1 MQKLLKALS
10 KPFSLPVVAAGLLLP
25 FLLGNGSAQTAVAST
40 STLDSKA
47 IPDAKETKETKRHWY
62 QIGRA
67 SWYGGK
73 FQGRATAS
81 GESFDMNDFTAAH
94 RTLPLGSWVKV
105 TNLRNKKSV
114 VVRINDRGP
123 VPADRCLDLS
133 RAAAHALGMNGVA
146 SVRLELLKNVSG
158 AMVAGLQTPAIPVAA
173 R

>member
-1 MQKLLKALS
+1 MKSTLKALS

-25 FLLGNGSAQTAVAST
+25 FFMGNGSAQSTVANP
-40 STLDSKA
+40 STLEVKPVTEA
-47 IPDAKETKETKRHWY
+47 QPKETKRRWY
-62 QIGRA
+62 QLGRA

-81 GESFDMNDFTAAH
+81 GEAFDMNSLTAAH

-133 RAAAHALGMNGVA
+133 RAAAHVLGMNGVV
-146 SVRLELLKNVSG
+146 SVRLELLKDVGNS
-158 AMVAGLQTPAIPVAA
+158 MVAQLQPPPILQVA

>member
-1 MQKLLKALS
+1 MSKLLKALS
-10 KPFSLPVVAAGLLLP
+10 KPFSLPVVAAGVLFP
-25 FLLGNGSAQTAVAST
+25 CLLGNATAQTAVSAT

-47 IPDAKETKETKRHWY
+47 APEAKETKRHWY

-81 GESFDMNDFTAAH
+81 GETFDMNSFTAAH

-123 VPADRCLDLS
+123 VPEDRCLDLS
-133 RAAAHALGMNGVA
+133 RAAAQVLGMNGVV
-146 SVRLELLKNVSG
+146 SVRLELLKNVGG
-158 AMVAGLQTPAIPVAA
+158 AMLAGLQTPVMPLPA

>member
-10 KPFSLPVVAAGLLLP
+10 KPFSLPVVAAGVLLP
-25 FLLGNGSAQTAVAST
+25 CLLGNGSAQTAVSPT
-40 STLDSKA
+40 STLDFKA
-47 IPDAKETKETKRHWY
+47 TPDSKETRETKRHWY

-81 GESFDMNDFTAAH
+81 GETFDMNSFTAAH

-123 VPADRCLDLS
+123 VPEDRCLDLS
-133 RAAAHALGMNGVA
+133 RAAAQVLGMNGVV
-146 SVRLELLKNVSG
+146 SVRLELLKNVGG
-158 AMVAGLQTPAIPVAA
+158 AMLAGLQTPVMPLPA

>member
-1 MQKLLKALS
+1 MKSTLKALS

-25 FLLGNGSAQTAVAST
+25 FFMGNGSAQSAVTNPSKV
-40 STLDSKA
+40 DSK
-47 IPDAKETKETKRHWY
+47 PVSEVKESRETKRRWY
-62 QIGRA
+62 QLGRA

-81 GESFDMNDFTAAH
+81 GEAFDMNSLTAAH

-133 RAAAHALGMNGVA
+133 RAAAHALGMNGVV
-146 SVRLELLKNVSG
+146 SVRLELLKDVGTS
-158 AMVAGLQTPAIPVAA
+158 MVAQLQPPPMLQAA